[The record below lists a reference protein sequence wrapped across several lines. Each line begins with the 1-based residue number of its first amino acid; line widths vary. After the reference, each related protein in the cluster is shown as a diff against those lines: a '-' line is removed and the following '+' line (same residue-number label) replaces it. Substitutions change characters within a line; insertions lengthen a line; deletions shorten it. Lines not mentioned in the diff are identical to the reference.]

1 MNIKS
6 ILHIITVIILTFSN
20 FGCDKGLAPTEISQ
34 GGGSVTKGISGTIH
48 FSNWPPESTLVDLR
62 LVAFKNY
69 PPGDIVAEVMQG
81 NAQYTETLKPYFSD
95 SLSYT
100 LVLTAATWSSI
111 QYIVVAQQFGPN
123 IQADWRMVGVYYT
136 PGDSTKPGSLNLSSD
151 GIIYGINIKVD
162 FLNPPPAQ

>member
-6 ILHIITVIILTFSN
+6 ILYIISVIILALLN
-20 FGCDKGLAPTEISQ
+20 FGCDKGLSPIDESQ

-48 FSNWPPESTLVDLR
+48 FINWPPESTLVDLR

-81 NAQYTETLKPYFSD
+81 NAQFTETLKPYFSD

-100 LVLTAATWSSI
+100 LVLTSGAWSSI

-123 IQADWRMVGVYYT
+123 IQADWKMVGVYYS
-136 PGDSTKPGSLNLSSD
+136 PGDSTKPGSINLPSD
-151 GIIYGINIKVD
+151 GIVNGINIKVN
-162 FLNPPPAQ
+162 FLNPPSAP

>member
-6 ILHIITVIILTFSN
+6 ILYISTVIILALLN

-48 FSNWPPESTLVDLR
+48 FINWPPESTLVDLR

-69 PPGDIVAEVMQG
+69 PPGDIVSEVMQG

-100 LVLTAATWSSI
+100 LVLTAATWGSI

-123 IQADWRMVGVYYT
+123 IQADWKMVGVYYT
-136 PGDSTKPGSLNLSSD
+136 PDDSSKPGTVNLSAD
-151 GIIYGINIKVD
+151 GIVNDINIRVD
-162 FLNPPPAQ
+162 FLNPPPVQ